1 MQQLSSA
8 QKQVIQIAIAALL
21 LIGCIAVLMPFTGT
35 LLLAT
40 VICVTTAPAHK
51 FILTKCR
58 GRNNLAAALMCLL
71 MVLLLVVPMAVLSGS
86 LASGV
91 EMAIA
96 YVRPLLESGLPMH
109 VPKWVSNLPIAGS
122 MIEDYWHA
130 LLASREEL
138 NELLR
143 QFIAPTT
150 GTIEKKKVAKV
161 SIAMPGTPAMRKPIM
176 ATIDCAAA
184 VPTMPTNTPVTVPSA
199 SLSMRSPRPPAS
211 LRAPVRS
218 ASA

>member
-1 MQQLSSA
+1 MQHLSSA

-51 FILTKCR
+51 FILAKCR

-71 MVLLLVVPMAVLSGS
+71 MVLLLVVPMAILSGS

-109 VPKWVSNLPIAGS
+109 VPKWVSNLPIIGS
-122 MIEDYWHA
+122 MVEDYWHA

-143 QFIAPTT
+143 QFIAPT
-150 GTIEKKKVAKV
+150 
-161 SIAMPGTPAMRKPIM
+161 RRM
-176 ATIDCAAA
+176 ALAA
-184 VPTMPTNTPVTVPSA
+184 VSLFAQGLLQLLLVIFFVFFIFRDADHYADALRTGARKLAGGLGEIGRASCRERVSSPV
-199 SLSMRSPRPPAS
+199 
-211 LRAPVRS
+211 
-218 ASA
+218 

>member
-1 MQQLSSA
+1 MQHLSSA

-51 FILTKCR
+51 FILAKCR
-58 GRNNLAAALMCLL
+58 GRSNLAAALMCLL
-71 MVLLLVVPMAVLSGS
+71 MVLLLVVPMAILSGS

-143 QFIAPTT
+143 QFIAPT
-150 GTIEKKKVAKV
+150 
-161 SIAMPGTPAMRKPIM
+161 RRM
-176 ATIDCAAA
+176 ALAA
-184 VPTMPTNTPVTVPSA
+184 VSRCPLSGKRQSSA
-199 SLSMRSPRPPAS
+199 PPPAIPAPT
-211 LRAPVRS
+211 LPHYAVRNTLFLAERAFQAEKRQFRP
-218 ASA
+218 